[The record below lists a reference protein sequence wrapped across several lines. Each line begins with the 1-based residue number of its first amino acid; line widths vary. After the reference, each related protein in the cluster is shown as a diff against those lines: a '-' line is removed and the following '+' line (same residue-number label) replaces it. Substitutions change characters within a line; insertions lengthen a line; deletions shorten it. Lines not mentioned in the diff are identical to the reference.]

1 MRRPTATAVSAARMK
16 DLEYSGSART
26 SSLAASALARAS
38 RCTKWRGTSP
48 RVGVSSMVAGL
59 SASGMMPTCSSR
71 ASLRGEAEASTS
83 FGLCPLAFEAR
94 GETVTLLLAGAA
106 LSAGSELPPMSLFEA
121 VRNPSLSEIIGRHL
135 DQNLI
140 AGKHPDPVLAHP
152 SRRMGDDLVIVL
164 EFHPE
169 GGVGE
174 QLGHYPRK
182 FQHFFLRH
190 KASFGV
196 PQIGGEN
203 GRRTRQNQGGLL
215 MQPAGCR
222 GNRCP
227 ASPRSWAVQ
236 LTLVR
241 I

>member
-1 MRRPTATAVSAARMK
+1 
-16 DLEYSGSART
+16 
-26 SSLAASALARAS
+26 
-38 RCTKWRGTSP
+38 
-48 RVGVSSMVAGL
+48 MVAGL

-71 ASLRGEAEASTS
+71 ASLRGEAEARTS
-83 FGLCPLAFEAR
+83 FGRWPLPFAAR
-94 GETVTLLLAGAA
+94 GDAVSLLFAGAP
-106 LSAGSELPPMSLFEA
+106 LSAGSGPPPLSLFEA

-135 DQNLI
+135 DQNLV

-169 GGVGE
+169 GGVGQ

-196 PQIGGEN
+196 PQIGREN

-215 MQPAGCR
+215 VRLAGCR
-222 GNRCP
+222 VAPP
-227 ASPRSWAVQ
+227 ALSPFIGGSARA
-236 LTLVR
+236 R
-241 I
+241 

>member
-1 MRRPTATAVSAARMK
+1 
-16 DLEYSGSART
+16 
-26 SSLAASALARAS
+26 
-38 RCTKWRGTSP
+38 
-48 RVGVSSMVAGL
+48 
-59 SASGMMPTCSSR
+59 MMPTCSSK

-83 FGLCPLAFEAR
+83 FGRWPLAFEAR
-94 GETVTLLLAGAA
+94 GLGVSLLFAGLA
-106 LSAGSELPPMSLFEA
+106 LSAGSELPPTSLFEA

-135 DQNLI
+135 DQNLV

-196 PQIGGEN
+196 PQIGAEN
-203 GRRTRQNQGGLL
+203 GRGTRQNQGGLL
-215 MQPAGCR
+215 VLALAGCR
-222 GNRCP
+222 FGF
-227 ASPRSWAVQ
+227 AAAIPRSWQVQ
-236 LTLVR
+236 LAVFR
-241 I
+241 V